1 MPGARRTPRD
11 LRRRTLGQNF
21 LRPRAGERFVA
32 EAGVN
37 PGELVVDV
45 GAGSGAISRDL
56 PRRGARV
63 IAGKADP
70 DRTGRLRD
78 LADALGRSRM
88 RVAEEPTG
96 RP

>member
-1 MPGARRTPRD
+1 MRGARRTPRD
-11 LRRRTLGQNF
+11 LRRLTLGQNF
-21 LRPRAGERFVA
+21 LRLRAAERFVA

-45 GAGSGAISRDL
+45 GAESGAISRDL
-56 PRRGARV
+56 LRRGARV
-63 IAGKADP
+63 IAVEADP

-88 RVAEEPTG
+88 RVAEGPTG
-96 RP
+96 GP